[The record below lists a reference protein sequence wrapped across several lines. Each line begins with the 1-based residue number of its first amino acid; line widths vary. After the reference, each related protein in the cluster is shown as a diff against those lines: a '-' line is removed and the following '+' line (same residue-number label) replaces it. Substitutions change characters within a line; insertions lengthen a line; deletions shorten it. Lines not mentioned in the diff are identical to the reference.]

1 MDISIIAHASVLVRM
16 GSVASRIRAA
26 PCFNPPRALD
36 VDALLARTTLLA
48 ITHIHLDHFHPE
60 TLSRFSRDL
69 PVLAPPHRPLIS
81 AIRELGFNRVIEL
94 APWQSHPAGEG
105 WLTATPSDFE
115 LDEFGLVFCHGEDR
129 YWHMSDAIVTA
140 EVGRRVHAEFGAM
153 SVTAVRYQ
161 PVRTLVAYQR
171 GLQSTRLDRD

>member
-16 GSVASRIRAA
+16 GSEQVLVDPVFAEVFASGTL
-26 PCFNPPRALD
+26 CFNPPRALD
-36 VDALLARTTLLA
+36 VDALIARTNILA

-94 APWQSHPAGEG
+94 APWQSHQAGEG

-153 SVTAVRYQ
+153 SVTAVR
-161 PVRTLVAYQR
+161 
-171 GLQSTRLDRD
+171 DECIH